1 MGGITLVDS
10 PADPERGGVPTYP
23 SLLLKSNT
31 AFATGPIA
39 PLAGA
44 SDLALQQ
51 SFDHLIST
59 DKLSVANDAVNMATG
74 ANNAGG
80 SNGFS
85 IADFLVPGL
94 QTKTW
99 DDWQSAVDDLSN
111 QSDLAFG
118 VQDFTSDL
126 NAMALQTG
134 FESLLGNTTV
144 WQQAD
149 LQGLPMEQAY
159 DELVFDLSSSS
170 FEQPTTVNTAD
181 LIAGPNNMP
190 AVSPLDLAL
199 RANTYQDLA
208 LANLYGFTEVD
219 ASSDSQHESD
229 DLEEEDEDEDEE
241 GDEEDGSDD
250 DGSKQIAHLQDRQ
263 FQEDLNTAMAMSLAE
278 ANGTTL
284 SSSSP
289 RALSPATTTDP
300 VTMVARPMLGRGD
313 SNKRRMEEQ
322 LAARISND
330 LGPEHMAGLFKI
342 LKGGAGDED
351 EEEDEDEEVE
361 FDLSSLDETKLV
373 ELYQYVESCCIQT
386 MGTILA
392 AHQDRERAAAAEK
405 ARIAREEE
413 DRKVAA
419 AAAAATAAAEA
430 AYQEALMRR
439 TPELSSSQTSSASSS
454 NNSPSPV
461 AQSPSK
467 GRRSTT
473 KRSSPST
480 STSEF
485 VYTYEE
491 EEDSWGPSSIHC
503 KRKRVTGQGAGVG
516 GGGTGKGRRITSKAS
531 SPLSVSPSSSMMVA
545 AVTAAVS
552 APLVAMA
559 ICEETMVV
567 MSAEG
572 EEDDEEIDVVGI

>member
-1 MGGITLVDS
+1 MHTAGNVSIGG
-10 PADPERGGVPTYP
+10 
-23 SLLLKSNT
+23 
-31 AFATGPIA
+31 
-39 PLAGA
+39 
-44 SDLALQQ
+44 
-51 SFDHLIST
+51 
-59 DKLSVANDAVNMATG
+59 
-74 ANNAGG
+74 NNANG
-80 SNGFS
+80 NTGFS

-126 NAMALQTG
+126 NAMTLQTG
-134 FESLLGNTTV
+134 FESLLGNTAA
-144 WQQAD
+144 WPQAD

-159 DELVFDLSSSS
+159 DELVFDLSPSA

-181 LIAGPNNMP
+181 LIAGPNAMP

-208 LANLYGFTEVD
+208 LANLYGFTEAD
-219 ASSDSQHESD
+219 HTSSDSQQESD
-229 DLEEEDEDEDEE
+229 DLEEEDEDEEGEDEE
-241 GDEEDGSDD
+241 GSDD
-250 DGSKQIAHLQDRQ
+250 DGAKQIAQLQDRQ

-278 ANGTTL
+278 ASVEPSHRG
-284 SSSSP
+284 S
-289 RALSPATTTDP
+289 SPATTEPMTL
-300 VTMVARPMLGRGD
+300 VARPMLVRED

-342 LKGGAGDED
+342 LKGGAAD
-351 EEEDEDEEVE
+351 EEEDEDEDEEVE

-405 ARIAREEE
+405 ARLAREEE
-413 DRKVAA
+413 DRKAA
-419 AAAAATAAAEA
+419 AAAAAAA

-439 TPELSSSQTSSASSS
+439 TPELSYSPTSPSSP

-461 AQSPSK
+461 AQSPPK

-473 KRSSPST
+473 KRSSTST

-491 EEDSWGPSSIHC
+491 EEDSWGPASIHC

-531 SPLSVSPSSSMMVA
+531 SPSPSSMVA
-545 AVTAAVS
+545 AAS
-552 APLVAMA
+552 APLAVASAMVTL
-559 ICEETMVV
+559 EETVVV
-567 MSAEG
+567 MGMEG
-572 EEDDEEIDVVGI
+572 DEDDEEIDVVGI